1 MVRVGF
7 VFVSLFAVP
16 LLAQNHEIALQ
27 LGGILPLSR
36 AGDTNLS
43 AGTAF
48 QANYG
53 YRFLS
58 ARRVALFG
66 EVHFL
71 ANPQRTVDSTNGA
84 ATRDVATI
92 YVTPGVR
99 LKFFPSANISPYVAA
114 GGGYGAYEQSLTTL
128 NGQPNPA
135 PRAINR
141 GVFDFGGGVD
151 VKFWRFISLRGEV
164 RDFST
169 GRPAYNLPMITGG
182 QHNVVAGAAIVIKLP
197 IE

>member
-1 MVRVGF
+1 LFF
-7 VFVSLFAVP
+7 VVP
-16 LLAQNHEIALQ
+16 LLAQNHEVALQ
-27 LGGILPLSR
+27 LGGLFPLSR
-36 AGDTNLS
+36 DSDVGLS

-53 YRFLS
+53 YRFLNTRH
-58 ARRVALFG
+58 AALFG
-66 EVHFL
+66 EIHFL
-71 ANPQRTVDSTNGA
+71 ANPQRTVNSTNGA

-92 YVTPGVR
+92 YVTPGIR
-99 LKFFPSANISPYVAA
+99 LKFFPSAGISPYVAA
-114 GGGYGAYEQSLTTL
+114 GGGYGAYEQSLTRL

-135 PRAINR
+135 PRMLNR

-151 VKFWRFISLRGEV
+151 FKFWRFISLRGEV
-164 RDFST
+164 RDFYT
-169 GRPAYNLPMITGG
+169 GSPAYNLPRITGG

>member
-1 MVRVGF
+1 M
-7 VFVSLFAVP
+7 LVP
-16 LLAQNHEIALQ
+16 LLAQNHEVALQ
-27 LGGILPLSR
+27 LGGLFPLSQ
-36 AGDTNLS
+36 DSNVSLS

-53 YRFLS
+53 YRLLNI
-58 ARRVALFG
+58 RHVALFG
-66 EVHFL
+66 EIHFL
-71 ANPQRTVDSTNGA
+71 ANPQRTVNSTNGA
-84 ATRDVATI
+84 ATRDVASS
-92 YVTPGVR
+92 YVTPGIR
-99 LKFFPSANISPYVAA
+99 LKFFPSAGISPYVAG

-135 PRAINR
+135 PRMLNR

-151 VKFWRFISLRGEV
+151 FKFWRFISLRAEV
-164 RDFST
+164 RDFYT
-169 GRPAYNLPMITGG
+169 GSPAYNLPMITGG